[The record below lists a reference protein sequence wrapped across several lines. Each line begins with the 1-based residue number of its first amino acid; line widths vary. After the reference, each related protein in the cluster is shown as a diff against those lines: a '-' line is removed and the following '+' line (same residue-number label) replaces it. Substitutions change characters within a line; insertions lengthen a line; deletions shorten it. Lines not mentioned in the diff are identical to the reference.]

1 MRDFLEQ
8 SQLTRS
14 CYKNVIKNCFYTSLT
29 LFLDYAH
36 IDVYDYLIKITER
49 KPLKKIASLD
59 PEMFE
64 EFLRELPR

>member
-1 MRDFLEQ
+1 
-8 SQLTRS
+8 
-14 CYKNVIKNCFYTSLT
+14 

-49 KPLKKIASLD
+49 KSLKKIASLD